1 MALFSACLSL
11 FLARTVLAALRNH
24 SIDDAGPLVRYIP
37 STDGLCVGC
46 APIDQ
51 YDHSELNNG
60 TVTTYSVVD
69 DSDVV
74 RAIEMNFTGSA
85 IYIYL
90 AAAWVPTVLNQQC
103 GFLLD
108 GAIVGDPAIFF
119 TTTSASTAR
128 YNILAYA
135 NTSMPDGAHTF
146 QIVLSQKTTVNF
158 DYAIYSSSN
167 DPETTSSSVTPSAT
181 SNRSISVSVTTAPPA
196 STPKKKIT
204 VAAIVGGVVG
214 IVGAIAF
221 SLALASTILLCPR
234 SRRRRT
240 NTSPSIKEVPL
251 PPLGGAVTTKHPPP
265 AQPGGHTVGLD
276 EEDGAA
282 EDNAAAL
289 VAQVRALKAQVQR
302 LKSERAV
309 DSRTAGSDTAPV
321 PRSLSTMKRAQTR
334 AVRAHQAGYTE
345 TDALVHTDSGLRL
358 TAGRVVEELPPTYVA
373 D

>member
-1 MALFSACLSL
+1 MAIFSVWLSL
-11 FLARTVLAALRNH
+11 LLASPVLPALSNH
-24 SIDDAGPLVRYIP
+24 TIDDAGHLVRYIP

-46 APIDQ
+46 TPTDQ
-51 YDHSELNNG
+51 YGHSQLNNG

-74 RAIEMNFTGSA
+74 RTIEINFTGSA

-90 AAAWVPTVLNQQC
+90 AAAWVPTVLNQQF

-119 TTTSASTAR
+119 TATSASTAR
-128 YNILAYA
+128 YNILGYA
-135 NTSMPDGAHTF
+135 NTSIPDGAHTF
-146 QIVLSQKTTVNF
+146 QILLSQKTTVNF

-214 IVGAIAF
+214 VVGAIAF

-240 NTSPSIKEVPL
+240 ITSPSIKEVPL
-251 PPLGGAVTTKHPPP
+251 PPLGGAVTTKYPPR
-265 AQPGGHTVGLD
+265 AQLREHTVALD
-276 EEDGAA
+276 EEGGAA
-282 EDNAAAL
+282 EDNAAL
-289 VAQVRALKAQVQR
+289 TAQVRVLKAQVQR

-309 DSRTAGSDTAPV
+309 DSRTAGSDTVLV